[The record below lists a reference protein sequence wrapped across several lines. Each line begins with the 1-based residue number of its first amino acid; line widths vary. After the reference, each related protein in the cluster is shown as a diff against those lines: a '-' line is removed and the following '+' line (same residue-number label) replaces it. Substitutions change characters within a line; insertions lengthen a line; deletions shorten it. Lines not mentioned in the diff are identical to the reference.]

1 MAQAERAQAR
11 EEGSAP
17 SSDAARETRDL
28 ASSAVA
34 ASDAWMQEQ
43 AELLESVQQVSNNWL
58 ENRRQSIVATRQALA
73 QLQQCR
79 DISDFVR
86 VQNELLADTV
96 QRAAYDFDTFT
107 TMAVGYSRRAMMWLG
122 ELTQSSQQPVQR
134 SEQATAGAKP
144 GGSEQG

>member
-1 MAQAERAQAR
+1 MAQAERASTRPEA
-11 EEGSAP
+11 SAT
-17 SSDAARETRDL
+17 SSDAARTTRDL
-28 ASSAVA
+28 ASRA
-34 ASDAWMQEQ
+34 AATGDAWMQEQ
-43 AELLESVQQVSNNWL
+43 AELLESVQQFSGNWL
-58 ENRRQSIVATRQALA
+58 ENRRRSIAATRQALA

-86 VQNELLADTV
+86 VQNEWLADTA

-122 ELTQSSQQPVQR
+122 ELTQGPQHLLER

-144 GGSEQG
+144 GESEQG

>member
-1 MAQAERAQAR
+1 MAQAERVQAR
-11 EEGSAP
+11 QDASAT
-17 SSDAARETRDL
+17 SSDAARTARDQ
-28 ASSAVA
+28 ASNAAA

-86 VQNELLADTV
+86 VQNEWLADTV